1 MMRWWNWRGVSHVAV
16 LSLVLLML
24 VPTWSSAETSV
35 ESLEAFGLY
44 VFRSGIRAPEFTTT
58 DLQGNQVRLEA
69 YRGKVILLVFWAT
82 W

>member
-1 MMRWWNWRGVSHVAV
+1 MTRWYEQRCVSHLAG
-16 LSLVLLML
+16 LSLVLWML
-24 VPTWSSAETSV
+24 LPSWSSPETNE

-44 VFRSGIRAPEFTTT
+44 LFRSSLRAPDFTTT

-69 YRGKVILLVFWAT
+69 YRGKVILLVFWTT